1 MPTRRFHRK
10 KSRTIR
16 KSRKTRRMMG
26 GSGYMSVKRA
36 DVLMQIPD
44 YLSKD
49 FYILNGS
56 KYKKIGKIQSIRRH
70 VLSFKKNHEVLLNGK
85 NEIYYK
91 YYKSPSS
98 LSSMSMSMSS
108 DY

>member
-1 MPTRRFHRK
+1 MPTRRFHK
-10 KSRTIR
+10 KKRTTR

-36 DVLMQIPD
+36 DVLTQIPD

-56 KYKKIGKIQSIRRH
+56 KYKKIGKVLKIHRH
-70 VLSFKKNHEVLLNGK
+70 VVQFKNYEVFLNGK

-98 LSSMSMSMSS
+98 LSSMSMSSE
-108 DY
+108 Y